1 MLKIIN
7 NFQQR
12 LNITASRSSC
22 KRKPQT
28 IGPRAPRAQSNA
40 IKLDSEQTN
49 SIRIKK
55 LNPTSNV
62 PTSDTYLST
71 LPIEVIHI
79 TQIRIKSP

>member
-1 MLKIIN
+1 MFYI
-7 NFQQR
+7 QQR
-12 LNITASRSSC
+12 LNIAAPQSSC

-40 IKLDSEQTN
+40 INLDSEQTN